1 MWQVFD
7 GLEKVEPNKEQET
20 KTFYFEPISSNMSL
34 FISDHVDVHVIRLH
48 LKWDFQLHGNVKW
61 QPQNGIHQKSLTH
74 SLTHSV
80 AHHWAPLF
88 LGFSFF
94 GTKIMTWITQIQ
106 NAKGHAMWNTF
117 SECIFGTVAKV
128 ILLRIQALPVQEN
141 IQNNSELIE
150 EKERDTSEPGR
161 SIKISH
167 GNNCI
172 HRSLVGMSQS
182 NSIPTVGNSHLME
195 LYAKCYKTFQKL
207 FSIFVSVVRVS
218 ASLLSLAPLS
228 SFCVSFSL
236 FLAYFFLPR
245 CRLISIKNSGVT
257 SKNTVTWNV
266 ITHLTTCSIQRHH
279 CSLDITH
286 ALSVLYT
293 WRIHTLLNI

>member
-1 MWQVFD
+1 MRLSITRKREVTAPKWNSS
-7 GLEKVEPNKEQET
+7 KVP
-20 KTFYFEPISSNMSL
+20 
-34 FISDHVDVHVIRLH
+34 
-48 LKWDFQLHGNVKW
+48 
-61 QPQNGIHQKSLTH
+61 H

-141 IQNNSELIE
+141 IQNNSKLIE

-236 FLAYFFLPR
+236 FLAYFFPPM
-245 CRLISIKNSGVT
+245 SS
-257 SKNTVTWNV
+257 
-266 ITHLTTCSIQRHH
+266 HF
-279 CSLDITH
+279 
-286 ALSVLYT
+286 Y
-293 WRIHTLLNI
+293 